1 MDEESKR
8 QAFHIAV
15 GLAAMAF
22 LFLFGRGYT
31 IGATFFTLI
40 LGMLLINARLLGI
53 RIGLVS
59 WFEKHFE
66 RPDALFPGWGSAC
79 YTAGVLIPVS
89 FLTQVPEI
97 AAVIYI
103 LAVGDGISTAVGRRG
118 RLRLPYNQGKTL
130 EGTVAFVLA
139 SLPAYLLVGPAI
151 VPLALLGAI
160 VESIDWRIDD
170 NLMIPIACTALLMV
184 I

>member
-1 MDEESKR
+1 
-8 QAFHIAV
+8 
-15 GLAAMAF
+15 MAF
-22 LFLFGRGYT
+22 LFMFGRGYT

-53 RIGLVS
+53 KIGLVS

-79 YTAGVLIPVS
+79 YAAGVLIPVS
-89 FLTQVPEI
+89 FLSQVPEI

-118 RLRLPYNQGKTL
+118 SHRLPHNSGKTL
-130 EGTVAFVLA
+130 EGTAAFVFA
-139 SLPAYLLVGPAI
+139 SLPAYLLIGPAI
-151 VPLALLGAI
+151 LPLSLLSAI

-170 NLMIPIACTALLMV
+170 NLMIPIACTIFLLV